1 MARIGSVPFLIM
13 ASFDLTPA
21 CPAYLQ
27 GEGAF
32 WYASHMFL
40 KLYNTLTKKEEE
52 FKPIKSDQVSMYT
65 CGPTVY
71 GRPHIGN
78 YSSFLMA
85 DLLARWLEVS
95 GYKVAHVK
103 NITDVGHLVA
113 DQDEG
118 EDKIEKQAK
127 KEKIDP
133 LDVAKKYEAEYLE
146 DEKALNMRESEH
158 RPRATE
164 TIKEMITIIEDLV
177 KKEHAYETEDGIY
190 FSVQTFAPYGALSGN
205 TLENL
210 DAGKRVEVSEGKKHP
225 ADFALWKKCVGE
237 NAEHILRWES
247 PWGEG
252 FPGWHIECSAM
263 STKFL
268 GEQIDIHTGG
278 EDNIFPHHECEIAQS
293 ECSSGKKPFVRVWV
307 HRRRIDMGKEKMSK
321 SLGNILTLPDIVEMG
336 FSPLDLRYYFL
347 SVHYRTNLKFT
358 EKGLSDAHKARRKVV
373 EFIKEAE
380 EAEESEETEE
390 WSEKFDNAMNAD
402 LNTPEA
408 LAVVFD
414 AMAWS
419 RSEGSLG
426 VIKEF
431 ADKVRDTF
439 GCFEPEESEDV
450 PAEVQELLD
459 QRQKARDDKNFESS
473 DQLRDKIRDLGWE
486 VRDLGGEQKVRKL

>member
-1 MARIGSVPFLIM
+1 
-13 ASFDLTPA
+13 
-21 CPAYLQ
+21 
-27 GEGAF
+27 
-32 WYASHMFL
+32 
-40 KLYNTLTKKEEE
+40 LYNTLTKKEEE
-52 FKPIKSDQVSMYT
+52 FKPIKEGQATMYT

-95 GYKVAHVK
+95 GYKVTHVK

-127 KEKIDP
+127 QEKSDP
-133 LDVAKKYEAEYLE
+133 LKIAKKYEAQYLE
-146 DEKALNMRESEH
+146 DEKALNMREPEH

-164 TIKEMITIIEDLV
+164 TIKEMISITEDLV
-177 KKEHAYETEDGIY
+177 KKENAYETEDGIY

-205 TLENL
+205 TLDNL
-210 DAGKRVEVSEGKKHP
+210 DAGARIDVSEGKKHP

-293 ECSSGKKPFVRVWV
+293 ECASGKKPFVRMWV
-307 HRRRIDMGKEKMSK
+307 HRRMIDMGKEKMSK

-358 EKGLSDAHKARRKVV
+358 KKGLEDSHKARRKVV
-373 EFIKEAE
+373 EWIGEVERSKE
-380 EAEESEETEE
+380 
-390 WSEKFDNAMNAD
+390 EKELKEKKEFLDRFDNAMNSD
-402 LNTPEA
+402 LNAPEA

-414 AMAWS
+414 AMSWS
-419 RSEGSLG
+419 RSEGSPGAL
-426 VIKEF
+426 KEF
-431 ADKVRDTF
+431 ASKVRNTF
-439 GCFEPEESEDV
+439 GCFELEEAEDV
-450 PAEVQELLD
+450 PAEVSKLLD
-459 QRQKARDDKNFESS
+459 QRQKARDSKDFETSDK
-473 DQLRDKIRDLGWE
+473 LRDQIGKLGWE
-486 VRDLGGEQKVRKL
+486 VRDSGEAQEAKKL

>member
-1 MARIGSVPFLIM
+1 
-13 ASFDLTPA
+13 
-21 CPAYLQ
+21 
-27 GEGAF
+27 
-32 WYASHMFL
+32 
-40 KLYNTLTKKEEE
+40 
-52 FKPIKSDQVSMYT
+52 
-65 CGPTVY
+65 
-71 GRPHIGN
+71 
-78 YSSFLMA
+78 
-85 DLLARWLEVS
+85 
-95 GYKVAHVK
+95 
-103 NITDVGHLVA
+103 
-113 DQDEG
+113 
-118 EDKIEKQAK
+118 
-127 KEKIDP
+127 
-133 LDVAKKYEAEYLE
+133 
-146 DEKALNMRESEH
+146 
-158 RPRATE
+158 
-164 TIKEMITIIEDLV
+164 
-177 KKEHAYETEDGIY
+177 
-190 FSVQTFAPYGALSGN
+190 
-205 TLENL
+205 
-210 DAGKRVEVSEGKKHP
+210 
-225 ADFALWKKCVGE
+225 
-237 NAEHILRWES
+237 
-247 PWGEG
+247 
-252 FPGWHIECSAM
+252 
-263 STKFL
+263 
-268 GEQIDIHTGG
+268 
-278 EDNIFPHHECEIAQS
+278 
-293 ECSSGKKPFVRVWV
+293 
-307 HRRRIDMGKEKMSK
+307 MGKEKMSK

-426 VIKEF
+426 VLKEF